1 MAIFYNEPFTWLKLS
16 PGRTDAYQTTF
27 NYFPPGQ
34 TPDYNVINRIGPL
47 LKDFHNIYFITFL
60 SEIAN
65 FNYVAGFSFAGINGV
80 NASYELIQ
88 DGNPIAE
95 EPYANEL
102 RKVKIYLMDEIYRMF
117 NNIVNFYAVAF
128 GELLNIYN
136 FYISLFSTNAQSD
149 IDARAIITEY
159 IKISKE
165 ISDFFVKLTMVIFFI
180 KFGKY
185 GDNTLTPPI
194 PALFLSYPKY
204 LEALK
209 EYKKSNIK
217 KIYDEINEGMDYH
230 RYRVTD
236 PTGTTLLPSPGK
248 KTRGVI
254 QNPQA
259 PGDFY
264 HIARSTYEYKERPNL
279 NEAKERRLESKKQI
293 FDEQNIRPMARK
305 VRAEGD
311 YNISV

>member
-1 MAIFYNEPFTWLKLS
+1 
-16 PGRTDAYQTTF
+16 
-27 NYFPPGQ
+27 
-34 TPDYNVINRIGPL
+34 
-47 LKDFHNIYFITFL
+47 
-60 SEIAN
+60 
-65 FNYVAGFSFAGINGV
+65 
-80 NASYELIQ
+80 
-88 DGNPIAE
+88 
-95 EPYANEL
+95 
-102 RKVKIYLMDEIYRMF
+102 
-117 NNIVNFYAVAF
+117 
-128 GELLNIYN
+128 
-136 FYISLFSTNAQSD
+136 
-149 IDARAIITEY
+149 
-159 IKISKE
+159 
-165 ISDFFVKLTMVIFFI
+165 MVIFFI

-248 KTRGVI
+248 KIRGYI
-254 QNPQA
+254 KNPQA

-264 HIARSTYEYKERPNL
+264 HTARSTYEYKERPNPD
-279 NEAKERRLESKKQI
+279 EAKERLLENKQQM
-293 FDEQNIRPMARK
+293 FDQQNIHSLARK
-305 VRAEGD
+305 VRGKGD